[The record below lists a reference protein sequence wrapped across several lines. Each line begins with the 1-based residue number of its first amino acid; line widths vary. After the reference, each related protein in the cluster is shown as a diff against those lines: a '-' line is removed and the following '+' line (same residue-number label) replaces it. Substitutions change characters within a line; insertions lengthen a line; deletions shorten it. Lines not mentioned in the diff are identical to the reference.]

1 MGRLFAHSMGTWMVS
16 LIRPWV
22 NGTSVAYGAV
32 AILHLPEAKIVSV
45 NCGQSIDGL
54 ESAGSTLST
63 RLRKPQRT

>member
-1 MGRLFAHSMGTWMVS
+1 MDGKSHASVGQRRFIAH
-16 LIRPWV
+16 R
-22 NGTSVAYGAV
+22 AV
-32 AILHLPEAKIVSV
+32 IGLQYAEAKIVSV